1 MPFAAVLFD
10 LDGTLLDTIADI
22 ADATNAMLADMKR
35 PRLSQAV
42 IRSYVGKGTKVLIAR
57 ALSNHRDGS
66 GCQPDEIERG
76 MASFSRHYGRLNGD
90 KTILYPGA
98 LKGLKDFKKQGSKLA
113 IVTNKSTEFTPPLLE
128 RMGIDH
134 FFEHIIC
141 GDTCVERKPNPMSM
155 LHACDLL
162 GVKPADT
169 LAIGDSINDARAA
182 QAAKIKV
189 LAVPYGYNEGIDVR
203 TLEVDD
209 IVTSIE
215 AAAQWAAQH

>member
-1 MPFAAVLFD
+1 MPFSAVLFD

-22 ADATNAMLADMKR
+22 ADATNAMLVDLKKSPVSEAI
-35 PRLSQAV
+35 
-42 IRSYVGKGTKVLIAR
+42 IRSYVGKGTENLIAR
-57 ALSNHRDGS
+57 VLSDHHDGI
-66 GCQPDEIERG
+66 GCKPDEIERG
-76 MASFSRHYGRLNGD
+76 MVLFSRHYGRLNGN

-98 LKGLKDFKKQGSKLA
+98 LKGLKDFKKQGAKLA
-113 IVTNKSTEFTPPLLE
+113 IVTNKSTEFTPPLLA

-134 FFEHIIC
+134 FFEHVIC
-141 GDTCVERKPNPMSM
+141 GDTCTERKPHPMSM
-155 LHACDLL
+155 LHACELL
-162 GVKPADT
+162 QVKPANT

-189 LAVPYGYNEGIDVR
+189 LAVPYGYNEGVDVR

>member
-35 PRLSQAV
+35 PPLSQAV

-57 ALSNHRDGS
+57 ALSNHHDAAV
-66 GCQPDEIERG
+66 CQPGEIERG
-76 MASFSRHYGRLNGD
+76 MASFSRHYGQLNGD
-90 KTILYPGA
+90 KTILYPGV

-113 IVTNKSTEFTPPLLE
+113 IVTNKSTEFTPPLLA

-162 GVKPADT
+162 RVKPADT